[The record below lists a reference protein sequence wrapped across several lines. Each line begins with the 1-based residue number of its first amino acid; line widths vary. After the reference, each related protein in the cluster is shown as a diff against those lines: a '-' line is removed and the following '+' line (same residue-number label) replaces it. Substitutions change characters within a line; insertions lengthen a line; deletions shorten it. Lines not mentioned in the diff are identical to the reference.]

1 MKARLRPGLVM
12 GNVVQYGDNIRDI
25 KKMDI
30 DVFKADI
37 QKCIDHI
44 HEDLT
49 QIRTG
54 RATPEL
60 VEEVMVNAYE
70 TMAPI
75 KNYASISAV
84 DAKTLSIQ
92 PWDKSILENISKA
105 INIANM
111 GLSPMIEGDRVL
123 VKIPDL
129 TEERRKEY
137 VKLMKD
143 RVEDGRIAVRQV
155 RQKYMKEIEEL
166 QANGLSEDEADR
178 TRDEIEKVVKET
190 NQSIENI
197 KEEKEKDLL
206 TI

>member
-1 MKARLRPGLVM
+1 MT
-12 GNVVQYGDNIRDI
+12 Q
-25 KKMDI
+25 MDI
-30 DVFKADI
+30 DLFKADI
-37 QKCIDHI
+37 QKCIDHVQD
-44 HEDLT
+44 DLT

-54 RATPEL
+54 RATPEI

-70 TMAPI
+70 TQAPV
-75 KNYASISAV
+75 KNYASISAM
-84 DAKTLSIQ
+84 DARTLSIQ

-111 GLSPMIEGDRVL
+111 GLSPMIEGDRVI

-137 VKLMKD
+137 VKIMKD
-143 RVEDGRIAVRQV
+143 RIEDGRIAVRQV

-166 QANGLSEDEADR
+166 QANGLSEDEADM
-178 TRDEIEKVVKET
+178 TREEIEKVVKET
-190 NQSIENI
+190 NQKIEEI
-197 KEEKEKDLL
+197 REAKEKDLL

>member
-1 MKARLRPGLVM
+1 MKARLRPGLVI

-111 GLSPMIEGDRVL
+111 GLFPMIEGDRVL

>member
-1 MKARLRPGLVM
+1 
-12 GNVVQYGDNIRDI
+12 
-25 KKMDI
+25 
-30 DVFKADI
+30 
-37 QKCIDHI
+37 
-44 HEDLT
+44 
-49 QIRTG
+49 
-54 RATPEL
+54 
-60 VEEVMVNAYE
+60 
-70 TMAPI
+70 
-75 KNYASISAV
+75 
-84 DAKTLSIQ
+84 
-92 PWDKSILENISKA
+92 
-105 INIANM
+105 
-111 GLSPMIEGDRVL
+111 MIEGDRVL